1 MKDFFLLVSLIFLM
15 VGCTQDNPQWYK
27 TKEDAIKYGLEQES
41 SNSIL
46 LAVEEYKDE
55 TIVFFEQDQALGVAS
70 ITDSEKGFSWYR
82 DQPLTGFE
90 SDSSYSTAR
99 FESETKQGTKV
110 PILAGKA
117 FDHNITKIRIPG
129 GNNEKILRITDNSR
143 LFYSVNDLP
152 VDSDKMIPIVE

>member
-1 MKDFFLLVSLIFLM
+1 MA
-15 VGCTQDNPQWYK
+15 GCTEDNPQWYE

-41 SNSIL
+41 SNAIL

-90 SDSSYSTAR
+90 GGSSYSTAG

-129 GNNEKILRITDNSR
+129 RDNQKILTITDKSG
-143 LFYSVNDLP
+143 LFYSINNFP
-152 VDSDKMIPIVE
+152 THSDKIIPIAE